1 MKITQ
6 FRIHGLLLLACA
18 MLSLVACNPP
28 EPEPEPEP
36 AAKVTVSGGQSVT
49 ALPQGGDLTISF
61 TANKQWSISVNK
73 GSSTESWISCAPNS
87 GSAGDCVAI
96 VSTTANETGA
106 QRVAVITITAG
117 DASASVTVTQG
128 EWQSITAEDRTEK
141 VGYEGGNVSF
151 SYKSIG
157 DVSVKSDSD
166 WIKYIE
172 TKAQEQH
179 TAMFE
184 VGANTGAART
194 GKVTFSCGGKSVVLT
209 VEQDAF
215 VEVFSLSQQAV
226 TVGSEGGTVI
236 VEVTSNLGY
245 HVSTSVS
252 WIHEVTTRAT
262 SKTTHTFA
270 VDANTTVSQRAGAIV
285 FCNDKELCIPVQ
297 VTQEAGESTLTL
309 SRSSASFDA
318 AGGNVTVDV
327 TSNDSWT
334 ATSDADWCTLSG
346 ASGKDNGS
354 ITIKASANLS
364 VASRTAAVTVKCAG
378 GSPSRTVEVTQGAG
392 ESTLT
397 LSKSSVSVDAAGG
410 NVTVDVTSND
420 SWTAT
425 SDADWCTLSGA
436 SGKNNGSITIKTS
449 ANPTVASRTA
459 VVTVKCAGGSTSRAV
474 EVTQGAGESTLTLSR
489 SSASFDAAG
498 GNVTVDVTSN
508 DSWTAT
514 SDADWCFAEP
524 EEGKGDGKLTI
535 EVGANPSTSTRSAVV
550 TVKCKSGNIT
560 KSFKLTQTGCAPELS
575 LSVDSY
581 NFPAE
586 GGDLAVNVTS
596 NDKWTVSSTAS
607 WCTLSDTGGEGSG
620 SVILTAAVNGTVS
633 SRSAVVTFKC
643 TSGQLSKAI
652 TITQE
657 AGGSMVELLVDE
669 VSVACGAS
677 TTTTSIS
684 SNTSWTA
691 SSDSQWCTVSPGY
704 GTGNAALTVR
714 VEENPSLS
722 ARTARVMVV
731 SNDGKCSRVL
741 TVVQAGQ
748 PQTLEVNLTSKS
760 VGCDATTFSVEV
772 SSNAPWT
779 VKSEAAW
786 CSLSAS
792 SGKENGSVV
801 VSVAENGNVVSRSTR
816 IVFVSGDGSVTRTIT
831 VIQAAG
837 TPVLSLNRTEAS
849 FGAQGGTESVT
860 ISSNADWKVSVDA
873 AWCSVDVASGTGD
886 AAINVSAQT
895 NATVDERQATLT
907 VKTVDGSIVK
917 TVALKQ
923 NAGNATLELSANELS
938 FEYAKNGANV
948 TVQSNTTWK
957 VTCDAS
963 WCTITKSSL
972 GGGFTVN
979 VSENLTGKQRTATIT
994 VKTDRGD
1001 ATATIS
1007 VTQKAKTG
1015 NEGFGDDG
1023 NITWD

>member
-36 AAKVTVSGGQSVT
+36 AAKVTVSGGQSIT

-73 GSSTESWISCAPNS
+73 VLDESWISCAPNS

-334 ATSDADWCTLSG
+334 ATSDA
-346 ASGKDNGS
+346 N
-354 ITIKASANLS
+354 
-364 VASRTAAVTVKCAG
+364 
-378 GSPSRTVEVTQGAG
+378 
-392 ESTLT
+392 
-397 LSKSSVSVDAAGG
+397 
-410 NVTVDVTSND
+410 
-420 SWTAT
+420 
-425 SDADWCTLSGA
+425 WCTLSGA

-459 VVTVKCAGGSTSRAV
+459 VVTVKCAGGSPSRTV
-474 EVTQGAGESTLTLSR
+474 EVTQGAGESTLTMSR

-779 VKSEAAW
+779 VKSEAVW

-792 SGKENGSVV
+792 SGKDNGSVV

-816 IVFVSGDGSVTRTIT
+816 LVFVSGDGSVTRTIT

-837 TPVLSLNRTEAS
+837 TPVLSLNRSEAS

-963 WCTITKSSL
+963 WCTVPKSSL